1 MKGMATKPVSTSIT
15 PAKRRYSQLSHR
27 RGGGRRGRFQYALPR
42 SAQSAE
48 STAIAMRI
56 GLGDHPAEYP
66 TATAVVLL
74 KPIPN
79 AEPKI
84 SDSGQRYARR
94 PKSESPTNKPGSEK
108 IDNPAAVR
116 STPLREE
123 RMLARKHAASTD
135 KNMV

>member
-1 MKGMATKPVSTSIT
+1 
-15 PAKRRYSQLSHR
+15 
-27 RGGGRRGRFQYALPR
+27 
-42 SAQSAE
+42 
-48 STAIAMRI
+48 MRI
-56 GLGDHPAEYP
+56 ELGDHPTKYP

-94 PKSESPTNKPGSEK
+94 PKSESPINKPGSEK

-116 STPLREE
+116 SSALKEE
-123 RMLARKHAASTD
+123 RTLARKHTASRD